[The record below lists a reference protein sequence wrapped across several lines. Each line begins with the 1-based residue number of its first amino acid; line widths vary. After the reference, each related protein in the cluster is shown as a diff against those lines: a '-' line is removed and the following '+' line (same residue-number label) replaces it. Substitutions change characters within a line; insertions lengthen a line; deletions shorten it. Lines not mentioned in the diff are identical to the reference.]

1 MRASYNKGLL
11 IGRKLAL
18 GDEYEAKG
26 RQDKE
31 KSLAETFLKQA
42 QAQKYEADARK
53 INDRIDNRKQGR
65 DEFFMGQ
72 TGLTLPQLNQV
83 EDYMRLGEWSKQLE
97 GPYVPRSIPQPRQT
111 VDQPDFYSPE
121 VAQQYRQ
128 AMAVSGANRMA
139 TGDSNTAQLG
149 DIMMDLMKKGHI
161 QDILAGQRQQPAV
174 AGAYGAVE
182 GKPVYDDGPSGILDQ
197 YTGGVSPTETSLSTV
212 LKNQAAARSSDASA
226 GAADALAE
234 LRGEQALNEATGEG
248 GSNYKPSDDN
258 AIYSRIASL
267 FGEFDPETGRIVIKD
282 HNQRKQIAA
291 MASRATQIYRESQ
304 GLLSHAQ
311 AAERA
316 IQEFGIALPTPM
328 RSALDSAFSGGENSS
343 TAAKLSP
350 TAQSILERHLGR

>member
-1 MRASYNKGLL
+1 M
-11 IGRKLAL
+11 
-18 GDEYEAKG
+18 
-26 RQDKE
+26 
-31 KSLAETFLKQA
+31 
-42 QAQKYEADARK
+42 
-53 INDRIDNRKQGR
+53 
-65 DEFFMGQ
+65 MGQ
-72 TGLTLPQLNQV
+72 TGLTLPQLSQV
-83 EDYMRLGEWSKQLE
+83 EDYMQLGEWSNELE
-97 GPYVPRSIPQPRQT
+97 GPYVPGSIPQPRQT

-139 TGDSNTAQLG
+139 TGDSNAAQLG
-149 DIMMDLMKKGHI
+149 DIMMDLMKKGHV
-161 QDILAGQRQQPAV
+161 QDILAGQRPQPAV

-212 LKNQAAARSSDASA
+212 LKNNAAARSSDASA
-226 GAADALAE
+226 GAADALTL
-234 LRGEQALNEATGEG
+234 LRNEQALNEAAGEG
-248 GSNYKPSDDN
+248 SGGSSYKPSDDN

-311 AAERA
+311 AAEQA

-328 RSALDSAFSGGENSS
+328 RSALDSAFSGGGNSS
-343 TAAKLSP
+343 SAAKLSP